1 MIKCL
6 SIILFFIS
14 NLSFSAEQLKIYLF
28 ASSSCEKCRYLKELI
43 LPDILETYPQV
54 SYEHIPVDDTENFEL
69 QLLYEKLYQQNG
81 YNIIGKEEASVK
93 AFVGKTCLA
102 GVKLIEDRLEDVI
115 LTQGNVA
122 TPSPEK
128 VRQLFTKKENLVE
141 DKYETFTWLTVAWS
155 GLVDGVNPCA
165 FVTLVFFISVLSN
178 LRKSKRDI
186 LIVGTLFS
194 LSVFLTYL
202 LLGLG
207 AFRLIKELSVQSGVA
222 KGINIGTSIFCLTIG
237 VISLFDVIRTIRKNE
252 TKFSLKLPKDLRKT
266 INRQIST
273 KMRKGS
279 LWFWAIFLGVAI
291 SLLESICTGQI
302 YLPIITTMIK
312 KGNAEAFWLLILYN
326 IMFIV
331 PLIAVFAVTFAGAS
345 SEQLTN
351 FFKRHLLLSKILVT
365 TLFFILGLIL
375 FLT

>member
-1 MIKCL
+1 MKRSITLILLIL
-6 SIILFFIS
+6 SVF
-14 NLSFSAEQLKIYLF
+14 SFADDQLEIYLF

-54 SYEHIPVDDTENFEL
+54 SYEHIPVDDTINFEL

-81 YNIIGKEEASVK
+81 YKVIGKEEASVK

-102 GVKLIEDRLEDVI
+102 GVKLIEEKLEDVI
-115 LTQGNVA
+115 LSQKNVT
-122 TPSPEK
+122 TPSPDK

-141 DKYETFTWLTVAWS
+141 DKYKTFTWLTVAWS

-207 AFRLIKELSVQSGVA
+207 AFKLIKELSVQSGVA
-222 KGINIGTSIFCLTIG
+222 RGINIGTAIFCLTIG
-237 VISLFDVIRTIRKNE
+237 IISLFDVIRTIRKNE
-252 TKFSLKLPKDLRKT
+252 TKFSLKLPKGFRKT
-266 INRQIST
+266 INRQINT

-291 SLLESICTGQI
+291 SLLESVCTGQI

-312 KGNAEAFWLLILYN
+312 KET
-326 IMFIV
+326 
-331 PLIAVFAVTFAGAS
+331 P
-345 SEQLTN
+345 
-351 FFKRHLLLSKILVT
+351 KLS
-365 TLFFILGLIL
+365 GC
-375 FLT
+375 